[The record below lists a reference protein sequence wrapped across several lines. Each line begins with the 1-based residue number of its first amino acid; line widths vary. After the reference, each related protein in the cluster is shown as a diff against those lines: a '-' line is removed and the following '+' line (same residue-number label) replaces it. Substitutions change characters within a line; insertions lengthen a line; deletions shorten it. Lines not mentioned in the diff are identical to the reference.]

1 MAEAREND
9 FSVQEKFDSGHVPS
23 RPIAWVV
30 VAIIVVGSIVGGAAL
45 VAALPWLF
53 YVGAAI
59 IVIGAIIG
67 WATHAMVDT
76 SARVVKS
83 TQLAGA
89 SEPTDG
95 R

>member
-1 MAEAREND
+1 MVEAPEKD
-9 FSVQEKFDSGHVPS
+9 FSVQEKFDSAHVPS

-30 VAIIVVGSIVGGAAL
+30 VAVIVVGTIVGGIAL
-45 VAALPWLF
+45 IVAQPWLF

-59 IVIGAIIG
+59 IVVGAIVG

-76 SARVVKS
+76 SARVE
-83 TQLAGA
+83 TPARLAGA
-89 SEPTDG
+89 SESTDA